1 MLFKELLREQKI
13 ICGRGNY
20 EINIRGLAYD
30 SRQVKPGFVFVAIE
44 GFKTDGHKFIPQ
56 AVANGAAA
64 LVGQKKMVY
73 PAGVTWVQVPDTRLA
88 LAQMAARFYEY
99 PAQKLRL
106 IGVTG
111 TNGKTTTTNLITAI
125 YRGAGKKV
133 GLIGTIA
140 HYIGSRPV
148 AARHTT
154 PESLDLQQLLA
165 EMAAEKINTT
175 VMEVS
180 SHALVLKRVEECFFD
195 IGVFTNLTQE
205 HLDFHQRMDDYLAAK
220 QHLFEVLG
228 KGNKK
233 GACFAVVNRDDHY
246 AEQIIKVARVPVITY
261 GITKPALVQAKEIQ
275 VSPAGTS
282 FVVVS
287 PWGES
292 LVKLK
297 LTGLFNVYNALAAL
311 AVGGGEGFPLSQI
324 VLTLE
329 KISGVRGRFEL
340 VNQGQD
346 FTVVIDYAHTPDGLE
361 NLLKTARQIC
371 TRRLITVFGCGGDRD
386 RTKRPVMGEIAA
398 LYSDLPVITSDNP
411 RTEDP
416 AQIMAAIEKGVLKGL
431 KKGDY
436 LVIADRSEAIR
447 QALELAKKND
457 VVVIAGKGHEDYQ
470 IIGTQK
476 YPFDD
481 RLEAIK
487 NLKAMGFKQKDENND
502 H

>member
-1 MLFKELLREQKI
+1 MLFKELIKEQKI
-13 ICGRGNY
+13 IYGSGNY
-20 EINIRGLAYD
+20 EIDIRGLAYD

-44 GFKTDGHKFIPQ
+44 GFKTDGHKFISQ
-56 AVANGAAA
+56 VVASGAAA
-64 LVGQKKMVY
+64 LVGQKKMFY
-73 PAGVTWVQVPDTRLA
+73 PAGTTWVQVPDTRLA
-88 LAQMAARFYEY
+88 LAQMAACFYNY

-111 TNGKTTTTNLITAI
+111 TNGKTTTTNLIAAI
-125 YRGAGKKV
+125 YRDLGKQV

-140 HYIGSRPV
+140 HCIGSRTITGQ
-148 AARHTT
+148 HTT

-165 EMAAEKINTT
+165 EMVTEKINTA

-180 SHALVLKRVEECFFD
+180 SHALALKRVEECFFD
-195 IGVFTNLTQE
+195 VGVFTNLTQD
-205 HLDFHQRMDDYLAAK
+205 HLDFHRQMDDYLAAK
-220 QHLFEVLG
+220 QHLFEMLG

-233 GACFAVVNRDDHY
+233 GSRFAVVNRDDRY
-246 AEQIIKVARVPVITY
+246 AEQIIKVTRVPVITY
-261 GITKPALVQAKEIQ
+261 GINKPAQVQAKEIR

-282 FVVVS
+282 FVVTS

-292 LVKLK
+292 LVKLN

-311 AVGGGEGFPLSQI
+311 AVGGGEGFPLPLI
-324 VLTLE
+324 VLALE
-329 KISGVRGRFEL
+329 KISGVRGRFET

-371 TRRLITVFGCGGDRD
+371 ARRLITVFGCGGDRD
-386 RTKRPVMGEIAA
+386 RTKRAVMGEIAA
-398 LYSDLPVITSDNP
+398 RYSDLPVVTSDNP

-416 AQIMAAIEKGVLKGL
+416 AQIMAAIEKGVSKRLKR
-431 KKGDY
+431 GDY

-447 QALELAKKND
+447 KALALAEKND

-481 RLEAIK
+481 RQEVIK

-502 H
+502 Y

>member
-1 MLFKELLREQKI
+1 MYFKELLRKQKI
-13 ICGRGNY
+13 ICGSGNY
-20 EINIRGLAYD
+20 EIDIRGLAYD

-56 AVANGAAA
+56 AIANGAVA
-64 LVGQKKMVY
+64 LVGQKKISY
-73 PAGVTWVQVPDTRLA
+73 PAGVIWVQVPDTRLA
-88 LAQMAARFYEY
+88 LAQMAACFYDY

-111 TNGKTTTTNLITAI
+111 TNGKTTTANLIAAI
-125 YRGAGKKV
+125 YRGLGKQV

-140 HYIGSRPV
+140 HYIGSRTITGQ
-148 AARHTT
+148 HTT

-165 EMAAEKINTT
+165 KMTTEKINTT

-180 SHALVLKRVEECFFD
+180 SHALALKRVEECFFD
-195 IGVFTNLTQE
+195 IGIFTNLTQD
-205 HLDFHQRMDDYLAAK
+205 HLDFHQHMDDYLTAK

-233 GACFAVVNRDDHY
+233 GSCFAVVNRDDHY
-246 AEQIIKVARVPVITY
+246 AEQIIKVTRVPVITY
-261 GITKPALVQAKEIQ
+261 GITKPAHVQAKEIQ

-282 FVVVS
+282 FAVAS
-287 PWGES
+287 PWGEA

-329 KISGVRGRFEL
+329 NISGVRGRFEL

-371 TRRLITVFGCGGDRD
+371 ACRLITVFGCGGDRD

-398 LYSDLPVITSDNP
+398 RYSDLPVITSDNP

-416 AQIMAAIEKGVLKGL
+416 AQIIAAIEKGVLKVL
-431 KKGDY
+431 EKGDY
-436 LVIADRSEAIR
+436 LVIVDRSEAIR
-447 QALELAKKND
+447 QALALAGKND

-481 RLEAIK
+481 RLEVIK
-487 NLKAMGFKQKDENND
+487 NLKAMAFKQKDENND

>member
-1 MLFKELLREQKI
+1 MLLKELIKEQKI
-13 ICGRGNY
+13 IYGSGNY
-20 EINIRGLAYD
+20 EIDIRGLAYD

-64 LVGQKKMVY
+64 LVGQKKISY
-73 PAGVTWVQVPDTRLA
+73 PAGTAWVQVPDTRLA
-88 LAQMAARFYEY
+88 LAQMAARFYSY

-111 TNGKTTTTNLITAI
+111 TNGKTTTTNLIAAI
-125 YRGAGKKV
+125 YQGVGKKV

-140 HYIGSRPV
+140 HRIGSRTI
-148 AARHTT
+148 AGQHTT

-165 EMAAEKINTT
+165 EMAFEKINTA

-180 SHALVLKRVEECFFD
+180 SHALALKRVEECLFD
-195 IGVFTNLTQE
+195 IGVFTNLTQD
-205 HLDFHQRMDDYLAAK
+205 HLDFHQSMDDYLAAK
-220 QHLFEVLG
+220 QHLFEMLG
-228 KGNKK
+228 EGKK
-233 GACFAVVNRDDHY
+233 RDSCFAVVNRDDRY
-246 AEQIIKVARVPVITY
+246 AEQIIKVTRVPVITY
-261 GITKPALVQAKEIQ
+261 GINKPAQVQAKEIQ

-282 FVVVS
+282 FVVIS

-311 AVGGGEGFPLSQI
+311 AVGGGEGFPLPLI

-329 KISGVRGRFEL
+329 KISGVRGRFETI
-340 VNQGQD
+340 NQGQD
-346 FTVVIDYAHTPDGLE
+346 FTVVIDYAHTPDGME

-386 RTKRPVMGEIAA
+386 RTKRAVMGEIAA
-398 LYSDLPVITSDNP
+398 RYSDLPVITSDNP

-416 AQIMAAIEKGVLKGL
+416 AQIMAAIEKGVLKRI

-436 LVIADRSEAIR
+436 LVVADRGEAIR
-447 QALELAKKND
+447 QALALAGKND

-481 RLEAIK
+481 RQEVIK
-487 NLKAMGFKQKDENND
+487 NLKAMGFKQKNENND